1 MQRLF
6 STFPDALPG
15 VGLFLLRLSLVLG
28 SAAVGLG
35 DALNRGPLNHTLNM
49 LVLAGTGICLA
60 VGVATPFAA
69 AILSLLLAYE
79 GYVDRQSILL
89 FWSLSGVSASLIL
102 IGPGAKSIDALL
114 YGRKK
119 IRIQRRLPP
128 D

>member
-1 MQRLF
+1 VQRLF

-28 SAAVGLG
+28 IVALGLG
-35 DALNRGPLNHTLNM
+35 DALNRGPLNQTLNM

-69 AILSLLLAYE
+69 AVLSLLLAYE
-79 GYVDRQSILL
+79 GYVDRQSMLF